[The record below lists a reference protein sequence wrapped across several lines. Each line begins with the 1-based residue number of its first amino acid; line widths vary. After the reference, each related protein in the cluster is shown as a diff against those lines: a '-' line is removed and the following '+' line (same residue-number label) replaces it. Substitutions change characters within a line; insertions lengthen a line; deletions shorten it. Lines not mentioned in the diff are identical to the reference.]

1 MLPLVV
7 RQGHGPD
14 PSVAARVGEQLL
26 EVAHLPYHHH
36 AIIASCEQVLPVPA
50 QLDGL

>member
-1 MLPLVV
+1 MLPLVM

-14 PSVAARVGEQLL
+14 PSVAARVGKQLL
-26 EVAHLPYHHH
+26 EVAHLPDLDHSVVS
-36 AIIASCEQVLPVPA
+36 SCEQVLPVPA